1 MRSIRNGAVALAVHM
16 ALFSLACRTD
26 PGADLEPS
34 PVVPQG
40 GSSSGGQSSAG
51 STAALR
57 PSTTTIVVGGPP
69 PSCTTEQ
76 GAEGIL
82 VDTFPK
88 PPATPVCE
96 PLGQSGV
103 LDEDCPSE
111 RLLKCGPNECL
122 GTVEV
127 PGCCREDGEC
137 GLWDDGN
144 WVMGKGLGCISR
156 APWVE
161 HANWLSGNQVRV
173 TCNSD

>member
-1 MRSIRNGAVALAVHM
+1 MALGAPVV
-16 ALFSLACRTD
+16 LFSLACRTEPGSD
-26 PGADLEPS
+26 PEPWPALS
-34 PVVPQG
+34 QG
-40 GSSSGGQSSAG
+40 GSSSGGQSSGG
-51 STAALR
+51 SAAPPR
-57 PSTTTIVVGGPP
+57 PSTTRIVLGGPP
-69 PSCTTEQ
+69 PLCTTEQ

-111 RLLKCGPNECL
+111 RLLKCGHNECL
-122 GTVEV
+122 GTVEL

-144 WVMGKGLGCISR
+144 WVPGKGLGCISR

-161 HANWLSGNQVRV
+161 HANWLGGNQVRV

>member
-1 MRSIRNGAVALAVHM
+1 MALTVPVAL
-16 ALFSLACRTD
+16 LSLACRTD
-26 PGADLEPS
+26 PGSDLDRWPAIS
-34 PVVPQG
+34 QG
-40 GSSSGGQSSAG
+40 GSSPGGQSSAG
-51 STAALR
+51 STATPR
-57 PSTTTIVVGGPP
+57 PSTTRIVLDVPP

-76 GAEGIL
+76 GAAGIQ

-88 PPATPVCE
+88 PPATPICE
-96 PLGQSGV
+96 PFAQPGV
-103 LDEDCPSE
+103 LDDGCPSE
-111 RLLKCGPNECL
+111 RLLKCGHNECL

-161 HANWLSGNQVRV
+161 HANWLGGNQVRV
-173 TCNSD
+173 ACAGD